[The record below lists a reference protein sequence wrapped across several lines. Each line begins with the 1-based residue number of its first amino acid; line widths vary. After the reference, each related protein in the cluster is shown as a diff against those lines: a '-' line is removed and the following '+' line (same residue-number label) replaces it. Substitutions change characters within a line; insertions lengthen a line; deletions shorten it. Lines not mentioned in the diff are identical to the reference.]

1 MPETL
6 QYTTAIIL
14 GLLGGAHCIGMCG
27 GIMSAL
33 TLSTPASNTLPRRLS
48 LLLAYNS
55 GRIISYAI
63 AGFLMG
69 TLGWFLGGFS
79 RETSLAIRWL
89 AGLML
94 IAMGLYL
101 SGWWLGLTKLE
112 QVGHRLWRHIQP
124 RAAAMLPI
132 TTPPQAFAVGMLWGW
147 LPCGLVYS
155 TLIWAASSASSW
167 NAALLMLC
175 FGIGTIPVLLA
186 TGLLADQMKGVLQ
199 HRGVRASAGML
210 VMLFGLWTIPGPH
223 QHWVMTHLQLG
234 GSQHSAAQPHGNSDP
249 VHP

>member
-1 MPETL
+1 MPNTL

-33 TLSTPASNTLPRRLS
+33 SLSMTEHKPAGGRFT
-48 LLLAYNS
+48 LLLSYNL
-55 GRIISYAI
+55 GRIFSYAV
-63 AGFLMG
+63 AGFLVG

-79 RETSLAIRWL
+79 HETHLAIRWL

-101 SGWWLGLTKLE
+101 SGWWLGLTRLE
-112 QVGHRLWRHIQP
+112 QTGQHLWRHIQP
-124 RAAAMLPI
+124 KASALLPI
-132 TTPPQAFAVGMLWGW
+132 TTPPRALLVGMLWGW

-155 TLIWAASSASSW
+155 TLIWAASSA
-167 NAALLMLC
+167 NAWHASLLMLF
-175 FGIGTIPVLLA
+175 FGLGTMPVLLA
-186 TGLLADQMKGVLQ
+186 TGLLAGQLKNILQ
-199 HRGVRASAGML
+199 HRGVRAAAGVL

-223 QHWVMTHLQLG
+223 QHWIMFHLQADH
-234 GSQHSAAQPHGNSDP
+234 SQQHNSINQVQP
-249 VHP
+249 